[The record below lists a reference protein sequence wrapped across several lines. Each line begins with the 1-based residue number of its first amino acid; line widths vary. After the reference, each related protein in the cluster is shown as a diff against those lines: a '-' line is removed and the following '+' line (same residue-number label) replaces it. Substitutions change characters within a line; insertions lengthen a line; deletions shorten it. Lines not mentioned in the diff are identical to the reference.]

1 MNSELS
7 LAMSMVMSAGRSAL
21 SLGIISRTPCDSV
34 SGLAVACRMTPAD
47 IACRPFSR
55 TELRSSAAPSST
67 RATSRILTGKPL
79 TFFTTISA
87 NWAGRTR
94 SVCDVT
100 LNSRC
105 CDSMRP
111 AGSSRL
117 LRRTAS
123 STSWVVRR

>member
-1 MNSELS
+1 MKTELS
-7 LAMSMVMSAGRSAL
+7 LAMSIEMSGGRSLL
-21 SLGIISRTPCDSV
+21 SLGIMSRTPCDRV
-34 SGLAVACRMTPAD
+34 SGLAVAWRITPAEM
-47 IACRPFSR
+47 ACRPFRR

-67 RATSRILTGKPL
+67 WATSRILTGKPL
-79 TFFTTISA
+79 TFRITISP
-87 NWAGRTR
+87 NCAGRTR

-117 LRRTAS
+117 LRRIAS
-123 STSWVVRR
+123 STSCVVRR